1 MTLLARHLGTN
12 VVCEWPLIA
21 YGWHYF
27 RNLDEASNVMADKKE
42 ASKEEEIQRRSNIY
56 ISYLNDPTEAG
67 MKRLLTGF

>member
-1 MTLLARHLGTN
+1 MVKLRAGAQFPTGLEHL
-12 VVCEWPLIA
+12 
-21 YGWHYF
+21 WHNF

-67 MKRLLTGF
+67 MKRHLAGF